1 MYGTTADGF
10 SYWTKTA
17 SSSAATGRPWDQPE
31 EELGKVSFA
40 RKLADQLLR
49 GQGMDDCASFT
60 SGKCNQPPPADLGA
74 PNWGYDPCCRVAVTE
89 QPNLRS
95 LQTEL
100 QQPFME
106 RTYVNFLCTDMVDP
120 SYFRRPR
127 TEISGVDV
135 HHIFVA
141 FAEAVG
147 TDTSCE
153 GMHTCTHTR
162 MYVYMCM
169 HACQGGVRA
178 TSGHSASRDNA

>member
-60 SGKCNQPPPADLGA
+60 SGKCNRPPPADLGA

-100 QQPFME
+100 QRPFVE
-106 RTYVNFLCTDMVDP
+106 RTYVNFLCTDMVHP
-120 SYFRRPR
+120 SYFHRP
-127 TEISGVDV
+127 SALVQDM

-178 TSGHSASRDNA
+178 TSGHSARGDNA